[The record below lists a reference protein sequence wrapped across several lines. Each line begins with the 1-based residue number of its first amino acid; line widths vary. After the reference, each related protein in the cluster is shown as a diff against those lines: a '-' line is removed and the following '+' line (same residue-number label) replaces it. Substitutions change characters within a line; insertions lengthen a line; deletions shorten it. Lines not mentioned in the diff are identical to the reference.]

1 MKLYFL
7 RQIKEKKCVEKEME
21 DREVEIE
28 RKQASGE
35 AVNEYYSEVMRKEDG
50 VEVQED
56 QMKKFEVEKQNG
68 VQNIRKQKQVTF
80 CGINSILSN

>member
-28 RKQASGE
+28 RK
-35 AVNEYYSEVMRKEDG
+35 
-50 VEVQED
+50 
-56 QMKKFEVEKQNG
+56 
-68 VQNIRKQKQVTF
+68 
-80 CGINSILSN
+80 